1 MVNMRSSWSLS
12 LDRLSLA
19 ARRARGA
26 AAGAKSHKTQITR
39 GWQLRLEKL
48 RYRYRCTLH
57 THTTSEESLA
67 TNTQDTQELT
77 TAKQTPGTTEQV
89 LEKETH
95 EPRFGNGLVGR
106 DGAGIRTRDERRD
119 V

>member
-1 MVNMRSSWSLS
+1 MLNRCRLIALGGGSYEIMWLPPKNM
-12 LDRLSLA
+12 
-19 ARRARGA
+19 
-26 AAGAKSHKTQITR
+26 AGVGNSNCA
-39 GWQLRLEKL
+39 WENL

-57 THTTSEESLA
+57 THDKRGDD

-89 LEKETH
+89 LEKESH
-95 EPRFGNGLVGR
+95 ELHGLGTVW
-106 DGAGIRTRDERRD
+106 